1 MLLKTSGS
9 GIIFPAP
16 VENSICMQFKI
27 TFRHLLKNKSYTAI
41 NITGLAAGMAV
52 TLLISLWIRDEVTFN
67 HWHEKHNRLAQ
78 VMDVQEINGESITG
92 EAIAI
97 PLAEELRNDYADDFK
112 RVAIVYPN
120 FTHTIAAGEKRLSQS
135 GVWASPD
142 FPEMLTLK
150 MLHGKRDALKAPTA
164 VIINQSLATALFGS
178 ADPMGKAIRMD
189 NRTDLQV
196 GGVYEDLPQSTA
208 FYGTQLFLPWD
219 RAVSTIPWLKDEIS
233 KWDTHYWKLF
243 VELNEGIDMEK
254 ASAKISGV
262 VQQHLKTGK
271 ETLLLHPMNK
281 WHLYNEFRNGRVSGG
296 RIRLV
301 WLFGAIGALVLLLAC
316 INFMNLSTARSAKRA
331 KETGI
336 RKAIGAT
343 RAQLIRQFLSESLLL
358 SFLSFVL
365 AVGLVW
371 WLLPLFNRITEKQI
385 VIPFQSPWLW
395 AAGISFT
402 VLTGLLAGSYPAFYL
417 SSFRPVKIL
426 KGGFTAGRFS
436 LLPRNALMVV
446 QFSVSIALIIGTVIV
461 YQQIQYA
468 KNRPVGYTREGLI
481 NLTMNTPEMFGAPY
495 NELRAALL
503 ESGAVADM
511 AKASHPTTENPG
523 NSDDLS
529 WEGKAP
535 GVAAPIGFVTVSHDY
550 GHTIG
555 WQIKEGR
562 DFSRSFPT
570 DTGALIL
577 NEAAVKLIGLKH
589 PIGKMIQAGGEPHM
603 IVGVVK
609 DMVMASPYTPVQPVI
624 FSLQYGVYNALTVRV
639 NPAMPL
645 RTALAGIAGVF
656 RKFNPEGP
664 FDFTFT
670 DELYAKKFS
679 DEERIARLT
688 TVFAVLAVFISCLG
702 ILGLAAFLA
711 EQRTK
716 EIGIRKVMG
725 ATVSGIL
732 LLLSKDFVKLV
743 MIALLVAAPLTW
755 YFMQR
760 WLDHYAYHT
769 PVSVWLFIATGAGTI
784 FITLLTVGY
793 QSAKA
798 ALMNP
803 VKSLRTE

>member
-1 MLLKTSGS
+1 
-9 GIIFPAP
+9 
-16 VENSICMQFKI
+16 MQFKI

-52 TLLISLWIRDEVTFN
+52 TLLIGLWIWDEVTFN

-78 VMDVQEINGESITG
+78 VMDVQEINGESTTG

-97 PLAEELRNDYADDFK
+97 PLAEELRNNYAGDFK

-120 FTHTIAAGEKRLSQS
+120 FTHTIAAGEKKLSQS

-150 MLHGKRDALKAPTA
+150 MLHGKRDALKDPTA
-164 VIINQSLATALFGS
+164 VIINHSLATALFGS

-219 RAVSTIPWLKDEIS
+219 RAVSTIPWLKDEVS

-243 VELNEGIDMEK
+243 VELNEDIDVEK
-254 ASAKISGV
+254 ASAKISSV
-262 VQQHLKTGK
+262 VQQHVKTGK

-281 WHLYNEFRNGRVSGG
+281 WHLYNEFKNGQVSGG

-343 RAQLIRQFLSESLLL
+343 RAQLIRQFLGESLLL
-358 SFLSFVL
+358 SFLSFAL

-371 WLLPLFNRITEKQI
+371 WLLPLFNRITEKQM

-395 AAGISFT
+395 ATGISFT

-436 LLPRNALMVV
+436 LLPRNVLMAV

-461 YQQIQYA
+461 YQQVQYA
-468 KNRPVGYTREGLI
+468 KERPVGYSREGLI

-535 GVAAPIGFVTVSHDY
+535 GIAAPVGFVTVSHDY
-550 GHTIG
+550 GRTIG

-577 NEAAVKLIGLKH
+577 NEAAVKLMGLKH

-656 RKFNPEGP
+656 KKFNPEGP
-664 FDFTFT
+664 FDFTFA

-755 YFMQR
+755 YFMQM

-784 FITLLTVGY
+784 LITLLTVGY

-803 VKSLRTE
+803 AKSLRTE

>member
-1 MLLKTSGS
+1 
-9 GIIFPAP
+9 
-16 VENSICMQFKI
+16 MQFKI

-52 TLLISLWIRDEVTFN
+52 TLLIGLWIWDEVTFN

-78 VMDVQEINGESITG
+78 VMDVQEINGESTTG

-97 PLAEELRNDYADDFK
+97 PLAEELRNNYAGDFK

-120 FTHTIAAGEKRLSQS
+120 FTHTIAAGEKKLSQS

-150 MLHGKRDALKAPTA
+150 MLHGKRDALKDPTA

-219 RAVSTIPWLKDEIS
+219 RAVSTIPWLKDEVS

-243 VELNEGIDMEK
+243 VELNEDIDVEK

-262 VQQHLKTGK
+262 VQQHVKTGK

-281 WHLYNEFRNGRVSGG
+281 WHLYNEFKNGQVSGG

-343 RAQLIRQFLSESLLL
+343 RAQLIRQFLGESLLL
-358 SFLSFVL
+358 SFLSFAL

-371 WLLPLFNRITEKQI
+371 SLLPLFNRITEKQM

-395 AAGISFT
+395 ATGISFT

-436 LLPRNALMVV
+436 LLPRNVLMVV

-461 YQQIQYA
+461 YQQVQYA
-468 KNRPVGYTREGLI
+468 KERPVGYSREGLI

-535 GVAAPIGFVTVSHDY
+535 GIAAPVGFVTVSHDY
-550 GHTIG
+550 GRTIG

-577 NEAAVKLIGLKH
+577 NEAAVKLMGLKH

-603 IVGVVK
+603 IIGVVK
-609 DMVMASPYTPVQPVI
+609 DMVMASPYTPVQPVV

-656 RKFNPEGP
+656 KKFNPEGP
-664 FDFTFT
+664 FDFTFA
-670 DELYAKKFS
+670 DELYARKFS

-755 YFMQR
+755 YFMQM

-769 PVSVWLFIATGAGTI
+769 PVSVWLFIVTGAGTI
-784 FITLLTVGY
+784 LITLLTVGY

-803 VKSLRTE
+803 AKSLRTE

>member
-1 MLLKTSGS
+1 
-9 GIIFPAP
+9 
-16 VENSICMQFKI
+16 MQLKI
-27 TFRHLLKNKSYTAI
+27 TLRHLLKNKSYTAI
-41 NITGLAAGMAV
+41 NIVGLATGMAV
-52 TLLISLWIRDEVTFN
+52 TLLIGLWIRDEVTFN
-67 HWHEKHNRLAQ
+67 YWHERHNRLAQ
-78 VMDVQEINGESITG
+78 VMDVQEISGESTTG
-92 EAIAI
+92 DAVAI
-97 PLAEELRNDYADDFK
+97 PLAEELRNNYAGDFK

-120 FTHTIAAGEKRLSQS
+120 FTHTIAVGDKKLSQS

-150 MLHGKRDALKAPTA
+150 MTHGKRDALKDPTA

-196 GGVYEDLPQSTA
+196 GGVYEDLPQSTT

-219 RAVSTIPWLKDEIS
+219 RAVSTIPWLKEEVS

-243 VELNEGIDMEK
+243 VELNEGIDVEK

-262 VQQHLKTGK
+262 VQQHVQAGK

-281 WHLYNEFRNGRVSGG
+281 WHLYNEFKNGQVSGG

-301 WLFGAIGALVLLLAC
+301 WLFGAIGGLVLLLAC

-343 RAQLIRQFLSESLLL
+343 RMQLIRQFLSESLLL
-358 SFLSFVL
+358 SFLSFAL

-371 WLLPLFNRITEKQI
+371 WLLPLFNRITEKEI
-385 VIPFQSPWLW
+385 VIPFGAPGLW
-395 AAGISFT
+395 ITGMGFT
-402 VLTGLLAGSYPAFYL
+402 LLTGLLAGSYPAFYL

-426 KGGFTAGRFS
+426 KGGFTTGRFS

-446 QFSVSIALIIGTVIV
+446 QFSVSIALIIGTAVV
-461 YQQIQYA
+461 YQQIRYA

-529 WEGKAP
+529 WEGKVP
-535 GVAAPIGFVTVSHDY
+535 GVAAAIGFVTVSHDY
-550 GHTIG
+550 GNTIG

-577 NEAAVKLIGLKH
+577 NEAAVKLTGLKH
-589 PIGKMIQAGGEPHM
+589 PIGKIIQAGGEPHM

-656 RKFNPEGP
+656 KKFNPEGP

-702 ILGLAAFLA
+702 ILGLAAFMA

-743 MIALLVAAPLTW
+743 VIALLVATPLTW
-755 YFMQR
+755 YFMQM
-760 WLDHYAYHT
+760 WLNHYAYHT
-769 PVSVWLFIATGAGTI
+769 PVSIWLFIATGAGTI
-784 FITLLTVGY
+784 LITLLTVGY

>member
-1 MLLKTSGS
+1 
-9 GIIFPAP
+9 
-16 VENSICMQFKI
+16 MQFKI
-27 TFRHLLKNKSYTAI
+27 TLRHLLKNKGYTAI
-41 NITGLAAGMAV
+41 NIIGLAAGMAV
-52 TLLISLWIRDEVTFN
+52 TLLIGLWIWDEVTFN
-67 HWHEKHNRLAQ
+67 HWHERHDRLAQ

-97 PLAEELRNDYADDFK
+97 PLAEELRNNYAGDFK

-120 FTHTIAAGEKRLSQS
+120 FTHTIAAGDKKLSQS

-150 MLHGKRDALKAPTA
+150 MVHGKRNALKDPTA
-164 VIINQSLATALFGS
+164 VIINQSLATSLFGS

-219 RAVSTIPWLKDEIS
+219 RAVSTIPWLKDEVS

-243 VELNEGIDMEK
+243 VELNGDIDINK

-262 VQQHLKTGK
+262 VQQHVKTGK
-271 ETLLLHPMNK
+271 ETLLLHPMNR
-281 WHLYNEFRNGRVSGG
+281 WHLYNEFKNGRVSGG

-301 WLFGAIGALVLLLAC
+301 WLFGITGAMVLLLAC

-343 RAQLIRQFLSESLLL
+343 RVQLIRQFLSESLLL
-358 SFLSFVL
+358 SFLSFAL
-365 AVGLVW
+365 AAGLVW

-385 VIPFQSPWLW
+385 VIPFHLPGLW
-395 AAGISFT
+395 ATCIGFT
-402 VLTGLLAGSYPAFYL
+402 LLTGLLAGSYPAFYL

-436 LLPRNALMVV
+436 LLPRNALMVL

-461 YQQIQYA
+461 YQQIRYA
-468 KNRPVGYTREGLI
+468 KNRPVGYSREGLI

-523 NSDDLS
+523 NIDDLN
-529 WEGKAP
+529 WEGKVP

-577 NEAAVKLIGLKH
+577 NEAAVKLTGFQH
-589 PIGKMIQAGGEPHM
+589 PIGKIIQAGGEPHM

-624 FSLQYGVYNALTVRV
+624 YSLQYGVYNALTVRV

-656 RKFNPEGP
+656 KKFNPEGP

-732 LLLSKDFVKLV
+732 LLLSRDFVKLV
-743 MIALLVAAPLTW
+743 LIALLVATPLTW
-755 YFMQR
+755 YFMKM

-769 PVSVWLFIATGAGTI
+769 PVSVWLFIATGAGTVLV
-784 FITLLTVGY
+784 TLLTVGY
-793 QSAKA
+793 QSVKA

>member
-1 MLLKTSGS
+1 
-9 GIIFPAP
+9 
-16 VENSICMQFKI
+16 MQFKI

-52 TLLISLWIRDEVTFN
+52 TLLIGLWIWDEVTFN

-78 VMDVQEINGESITG
+78 VMDVQEINGESTTG

-97 PLAEELRNDYADDFK
+97 PLAEELRNNYAGDFK

-120 FTHTIAAGEKRLSQS
+120 FTHTIAAGEKKLSQS

-150 MLHGKRDALKAPTA
+150 MLHGKRDALKDPTA

-208 FYGTQLFLPWD
+208 FYGTHLFLPWD
-219 RAVSTIPWLKDEIS
+219 RAVSTIPWLKDEVS

-243 VELNEGIDMEK
+243 VELNEDIDVEK

-262 VQQHLKTGK
+262 VQQHVKTGK

-281 WHLYNEFRNGRVSGG
+281 WHLYNEFKNGQVSGG

-343 RAQLIRQFLSESLLL
+343 RAQLIRQFLGESLLL
-358 SFLSFVL
+358 SFLSFAL

-371 WLLPLFNRITEKQI
+371 WLLPLFNRIIEKQM

-395 AAGISFT
+395 ATGISFT

-436 LLPRNALMVV
+436 LLPRNVLMVV

-461 YQQIQYA
+461 YQQVQYA
-468 KNRPVGYTREGLI
+468 KERPVGYSREGLI

-535 GVAAPIGFVTVSHDY
+535 GIAAPVGFVTVSHDY

-577 NEAAVKLIGLKH
+577 NEAAVKLMGLKH

-656 RKFNPEGP
+656 KKFNPEGP
-664 FDFTFT
+664 FDFTFA
-670 DELYAKKFS
+670 DELYARKFS

-755 YFMQR
+755 YFMQM

-769 PVSVWLFIATGAGTI
+769 PVSVWLFISTGAGTI
-784 FITLLTVGY
+784 LITLLTVGY

-803 VKSLRTE
+803 AKSLRTE

>member
-1 MLLKTSGS
+1 
-9 GIIFPAP
+9 
-16 VENSICMQFKI
+16 MQLFKF
-27 TFRHLLKNKSYTAI
+27 TFRHLIKNKSYTAI
-41 NITGLAAGMAV
+41 NIIGLATGMAV
-52 TLLISLWIRDEVTFN
+52 TLLIGLWIWDEVSFN
-67 HWHEKHNRLAQ
+67 HWHDHHNRLAQ
-78 VMDVQEINGESITG
+78 VMDVQTINGETTTG

-97 PLAEELRNDYADDFK
+97 PLADELRNNYAGDFK

-120 FTHTIAAGEKRLSQS
+120 FTHTIAVGDKKLSQS
-135 GVWASPD
+135 GVWAGPD
-142 FPEMLTLK
+142 LPEMLTLK
-150 MLHGKRDALKAPTA
+150 MIQGKRDALKTPTA
-164 VIINQSLATALFGS
+164 VLINQSLATSLFGS
-178 ADPMGKAIRMD
+178 SDPMGKAIRMD

-196 GGVYEDLPQSTA
+196 AGVYEDLPQGTA

-219 RAVSTIPWLKDEIS
+219 RAVTTIPWLKDEVS
-233 KWDTHYWKLF
+233 NWDTHYWKLY
-243 VELNEGIDMEK
+243 VELNEGIDMDK
-254 ASAKISGV
+254 ASAKISSV
-262 VQQHLKTGK
+262 VQQHVKAGK

-281 WHLYNEFRNGRVSGG
+281 WHLYNEFKNGQVSGG

-301 WLFGAIGALVLLLAC
+301 WLFGVIGALVLLLAC

-336 RKAIGAT
+336 RKAIGAS
-343 RAQLIRQFLSESLLL
+343 RGRLVRQFLAESLLL
-358 SFLSFVL
+358 SFLSFIV
-365 AVGLVW
+365 AVGMVW
-371 WLLPLFNRITEKQI
+371 LLLPLFNRITEKQI
-385 VIPFQSPWLW
+385 TIPFDAPVLWL
-395 AAGISFT
+395 AGTGFA
-402 VLTGLLAGSYPAFYL
+402 VFTGLLAGSYPAFYL
-417 SSFRPVKIL
+417 SSFQPVKIL
-426 KGGFTAGRFS
+426 KGGFTMGRFS

-446 QFSVSIALIIGTVIV
+446 QFSISIALIIGTVIV

-468 KNRPVGYTREGLI
+468 KSRPVGYSREGLI

-529 WEGKAP
+529 WEGKVP
-535 GVAAPIGFVTVSHDY
+535 GIAAPLGFVTVSHDY

-577 NEAAVKLIGLKH
+577 NEAAVKLTGFKH
-589 PIGKMIQAGGEPHM
+589 PIGQIIQAGGEPHM
-603 IVGVVK
+603 IIGVVK
-609 DMVMASPYTPVQPVI
+609 DMVMESPYAPVQPVV
-624 FSLQYGVYNALTVRV
+624 FCLEYGVYNALTVRV
-639 NPAMPL
+639 NPAMPM
-645 RTALAGIAGVF
+645 RAALTGIAGVF
-656 RKFNPEGP
+656 KKFNPEGP

-670 DELYAKKFS
+670 DEVYAKKFS

-688 TVFAVLAVFISCLG
+688 TVFAVLAIFISCLG
-702 ILGLAAFLA
+702 ILGLAAFMA

-732 LLLSKDFVKLV
+732 LLLSNDFVKPV
-743 MIALLVAAPLTW
+743 IIALLVATPLTW
-755 YFMQR
+755 YFMQM
-760 WLDHYAYHT
+760 WLNHYAYHT
-769 PVSVWLFIATGAGTI
+769 PVSIWLFIAIGAGTI
-784 FITLLTVGY
+784 VITLLTVSY